1 MKMVKGLYHYL
12 REAYKK
18 PNQTV
23 KETLKQKIVGWR
35 KSETVV
41 RVNQPTRLDRA
52 HALGYKAK
60 PGFVVVRVKQRKGGR
75 RRPLYGRRG
84 RKPRKA
90 GLAHFT
96 HGKSLKW
103 IAEEK
108 AWRKFRN
115 MEVLNSYMAGEDGQ
129 YEFYEVILVDPNNP
143 AVKKDVSTKWISA
156 AANRHRVLKGLT
168 SAGKK
173 SRGLK

>member
-1 MKMVKGLYHYL
+1 MAKGLYHYL
-12 REAYKK
+12 RQAYKRPK
-18 PNQTV
+18 QTV
-23 KETLKQKIVGWR
+23 KETLKKKIIEWR

-41 RVNQPTRLDRA
+41 RAEHPTRLDRA
-52 HALGYKAK
+52 HSLGYKAK
-60 PGFVVVRVKQRKGGR
+60 QGFIIVRVKQRKGGR

-90 GLAHFT
+90 GLVHFT
-96 HGKSLKW
+96 HGKSLRW

-115 MEVLNSYMAGEDGQ
+115 MEVLNSYLAGEDGQ
-129 YEFYEVILVDPNNP
+129 YEFYEVILVDPSHP
-143 AVKKDVSTKWISA
+143 AVRSDKNIKWIATS
-156 AANRHRVLKGLT
+156 ANRHRVLKGLT
-168 SAGKK
+168 STAKK

>member
-1 MKMVKGLYHYL
+1 MARGFYHYL
-12 REAYKK
+12 RQAYKK
-18 PNQTV
+18 PKETI

-41 RVNQPTRLDRA
+41 RVSQPTRVDRA
-52 HALGYKAK
+52 RALGYKAK
-60 PGFVVVRVKQRKGGR
+60 SGFVVVRVKQRKGGR

-90 GLAHFT
+90 GLVHFT
-96 HGKSLKW
+96 HGKSLRW

-129 YEFYEVILVDPNNP
+129 YEYYEVILVDPSNS
-143 AVKKDVSTKWISA
+143 AVRSDKDFKWITNSA
-156 AANRHRVLKGLT
+156 SRHRVLRGLT

-173 SRGLK
+173 SRGLV